1 MPYFGYS
8 RQVVDEF
15 GLMELREVTLS
26 LSADELR
33 RVAKFL
39 SVCADRIEN
48 GDFKSSHLHID
59 HVDRE
64 WSRTG
69 QDDIVVMRPDGD
81 SRSVIA

>member
-1 MPYFGYS
+1 MPYYGYS
-8 RQVVDEF
+8 RQVVNEF
-15 GLMELREVTLS
+15 GPMELREVTFS

-64 WSRTG
+64 WPRTG
-69 QDDIVVMRPDGD
+69 QADIIVLRPEAN
-81 SRSVIA
+81 SVAE